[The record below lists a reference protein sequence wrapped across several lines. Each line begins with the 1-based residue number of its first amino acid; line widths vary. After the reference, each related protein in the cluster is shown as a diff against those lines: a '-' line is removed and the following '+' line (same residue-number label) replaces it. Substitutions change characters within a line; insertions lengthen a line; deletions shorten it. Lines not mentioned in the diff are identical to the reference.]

1 MSRITDE
8 LIEDVQKYA
17 RAISNSGELYMDYAQ
32 DALTKIADKEGEYD
46 PSEAASFHTWATRIA
61 IHEIIDKIRSFTA
74 SERRGRD
81 WTLQHYPIGDRLERW
96 MGVQRA
102 ERDSSNSGIVKLR
115 AFDADSSLP
124 ATTERKAS

>member
-8 LIEDVQKYA
+8 MIEDVQKYA
-17 RAISNSGELYMDYAQ
+17 MAISNSDELYMDYAQ
-32 DALTKIADKEGEYD
+32 DALLKIAEGEKD
-46 PSEAASFHTWATRIA
+46 FDSAGSASFHTWATKVA
-61 IHEIIDKIRSFTA
+61 IHAIIDSIRSITA

-102 ERDSSNSGIVKLR
+102 ERDSSTSATARRSVVAVDFAG
-115 AFDADSSLP
+115 P